1 MTILHKN
8 TIQGYLRAGLA
19 AMTVC
24 CTACSER
31 PDRYIEEVDPPS
43 GPELRLSP
51 VFTRVAGDCF
61 EIGDKVG
68 VFMFYPEADDG
79 ETDGGGD
86 GPYIDNKEFTCRS
99 GSGGGLVWDCGET
112 LRWKDGSTP
121 ADFICYHPY
130 SGDAAGKDVLQCRVM
145 SSQSSSKALSDSDI
159 LWGSRSSVSPTS
171 DYVELMASHRT
182 GQVIIELVPG
192 KGYDNESL
200 LAAVEGIVLK
210 GAVCSAVLDL
220 RTGELS
226 AAEAESEDIVPFRE
240 GLTCRA
246 LIPPQIIDTFTICI
260 SVAGMD
266 RSLATS
272 VEIVPGCRAHCTITV
287 NKVSDGMNIGI
298 DGWTDADGDFGGIL
312 N

>member
-1 MTILHKN
+1 M
-8 TIQGYLRAGLA
+8 
-19 AMTVC
+19 
-24 CTACSER
+24 
-31 PDRYIEEVDPPS
+31 
-43 GPELRLSP
+43 
-51 VFTRVAGDCF
+51 
-61 EIGDKVG
+61 
-68 VFMFYPEADDG
+68 
-79 ETDGGGD
+79 
-86 GPYIDNKEFTCRS
+86 
-99 GSGGGLVWDCGET
+99 
-112 LRWKDGSTP
+112 
-121 ADFICYHPY
+121 
-130 SGDAAGKDVLQCRVM
+130 
-145 SSQSSSKALSDSDI
+145 
-159 LWGSRSSVSPTS
+159 
-171 DYVELMASHRT
+171 
-182 GQVIIELVPG
+182 
-192 KGYDNESL
+192 
-200 LAAVEGIVLK
+200 LK

-246 LIPPQIIDTFTICI
+246 LIPPQIIDTFTICV

>member
-1 MTILHKN
+1 MRIGKEGRPSLLEKLGKLKAIVAALPKKVVEKHK
-8 TIQGYLRAGLA
+8 
-19 AMTVC
+19 
-24 CTACSER
+24 
-31 PDRYIEEVDPPS
+31 EVDPPS

-145 SSQSSSKALSDSDI
+145 SSQSSSKALS
-159 LWGSRSSVSPTS
+159 VT
-171 DYVELMASHRT
+171 T
-182 GQVIIELVPG
+182 Q
-192 KGYDNESL
+192 
-200 LAAVEGIVLK
+200 
-210 GAVCSAVLDL
+210 
-220 RTGELS
+220 GEL
-226 AAEAESEDIVPFRE
+226 
-240 GLTCRA
+240 LTKV
-246 LIPPQIIDTFTICI
+246 L
-260 SVAGMD
+260 
-266 RSLATS
+266 
-272 VEIVPGCRAHCTITV
+272 TV
-287 NKVSDGMNIGI
+287 K
-298 DGWTDADGDFGGIL
+298 L
-312 N
+312 